1 MCSLHNNKGFTL
13 LEILIAMVILSIGL
27 LGMAVLT
34 GGIMRGNTFSNELT
48 TATTL
53 AQDRME
59 DIKRAGYSGAS
70 SLTENYNEISNFPLH
85 KRVTNVVDGPASGMR
100 TVTVTVYW
108 DSDAHSIVLKTI
120 LAE

>member
-1 MCSLHNNKGFTL
+1 MWRLHNNKGFTL

-27 LGMAVLT
+27 LGMAALT
-34 GGIMRGNTFSNELT
+34 GGIMRGNSFSNELT

-85 KRVTNVVDGPASGMR
+85 KRVTSIVDGPATDMK

-108 DSDAHSIVLKTI
+108 DSDAHSVVLKTI